1 MLSYKLITSKWH
13 ANLAAASCPPRFPS
27 SSHQLSRLGAG
38 SARFSSFPWNFSAM
52 SRSAVDF
59 ESLPQGMLFMN
70 AALVLLLG
78 HFSLTKSDLCAAFRS
93 CFHQRPPPEPCEGPG
108 LDQQQR
114 YEEDLLKKRVE
125 MIALQN
131 KIAVHWAL
139 IFVCSS
145 LWMLMQYSDLG
156 SFCVFLGSLLIYV
169 MHAFASQGR
178 INTKAFVECWMFAKF
193 MAHALVTLSVLKET
207 DLVRLVSVE
216 NCLVVLS
223 LFDFSIFSPK
233 IGRMIRLPFF
243 CRRPSQ
249 FTGKT
254 LPKWGALLF
263 GCFSGLEGLLAT
275 ACDPISGLCL

>member
-1 MLSYKLITSKWH
+1 
-13 ANLAAASCPPRFPS
+13 
-27 SSHQLSRLGAG
+27 
-38 SARFSSFPWNFSAM
+38 M

-59 ESLPQGMLFMN
+59 EPQGMLFMN

-78 HFSLTKSDLCAAFRS
+78 HFSLTKSDICAAFRS
-93 CFHQRPPPEPCEGPG
+93 CFHQRPPQEPCQGPG

-114 YEEDLLKKRVE
+114 YEEDLLKTRVE

-131 KIAVHWAL
+131 KIAVHPAL

-156 SFCVFLGSLLIYV
+156 SFCVFLSSLLIYV

-178 INTKAFVECWMFAKF
+178 INTKAFVECWMFASF

-207 DLVRLVSVE
+207 DLVRLASVE

-243 CRRPSQ
+243 CRRTGQ
-249 FTGKT
+249 YTVYTGKT

>member
-1 MLSYKLITSKWH
+1 
-13 ANLAAASCPPRFPS
+13 
-27 SSHQLSRLGAG
+27 
-38 SARFSSFPWNFSAM
+38 M
-52 SRSAVDF
+52 SRSADF

-93 CFHQRPPPEPCEGPG
+93 CFHQRPPQEPCEGPG

>member
-1 MLSYKLITSKWH
+1 
-13 ANLAAASCPPRFPS
+13 
-27 SSHQLSRLGAG
+27 
-38 SARFSSFPWNFSAM
+38 M

-216 NCLVVLS
+216 KLCQSGVLFCSVAFLDLRASLPPHVIQSLVFAYKHCEIAGFANVTPMMLYAN
-223 LFDFSIFSPK
+223 L
-233 IGRMIRLPFF
+233 GMNL
-243 CRRPSQ
+243 
-249 FTGKT
+249 
-254 LPKWGALLF
+254 
-263 GCFSGLEGLLAT
+263 
-275 ACDPISGLCL
+275 